1 MKWIDYR
8 EKLGIGFNDNQ
19 KRTAFISK
27 LNVLFDDLH
36 SSILYQRVATRGFA
50 EYFMM
55 VGEIP
60 YQSDYNNIGLV
71 FDSIQQEKN
80 LFTIISKCVAFI
92 NTAGNAFT
100 QQFIVESIEFNIR
113 RYLDE
118 LSIQY
123 DLVSDDDGIFIF
135 PKGVPDFDDALV
147 SAPLTWLKDY
157 PNAEKAWSNA
167 LRAYSEVN
175 ADTASRVADDF
186 RKALERFFQEFFQ
199 TGDGK
204 ALENCKAEYGKYLK
218 DNGVPSEVSNN
229 LETLL
234 QAYTNYM
241 NNYAKHTDKAKI
253 NVLEYLMYQTGN
265 IIRLVIMLKQGEAQ

>member
-8 EKLGIGFNDNQ
+8 EKLGIGFNDDQ
-19 KRTAFISK
+19 KLTALKSK
-27 LNVLFDDLH
+27 IFGMIDTLKEMERSLRIEVTDFKSYYMMIGETPYNSYYSSFDRVYYSLDNAKDLCT
-36 SSILYQRVATRGFA
+36 L
-50 EYFMM
+50 
-55 VGEIP
+55 
-60 YQSDYNNIGLV
+60 
-71 FDSIQQEKN
+71 
-80 LFTIISKCVAFI
+80 ISKCVAFVNAAHTCFVQGFVP
-92 NTAGNAFT
+92 NTLK
-100 QQFIVESIEFNIR
+100 ENIM

-118 LSIQY
+118 LNIEF
-123 DLVSDDDGIFIF
+123 DLITDDDGIFIF
-135 PKGVPDFDDALV
+135 PKGVPEFDEALV
-147 SAPLTWLKDY
+147 SASLTWLKDY
-157 PNAEKAWSNA
+157 PKAEKAWSNA

-204 ALENCKAEYGKYLK
+204 TLENCKADYGKYLK

-241 NNYAKHTDKAKI
+241 NKYAKHTDKAKI

>member
-19 KRTAFISK
+19 KRVAFISK

-135 PKGVPDFDDALV
+135 PKGVPEMDEALV

>member
-8 EKLGIGFNDNQ
+8 EKLGIGFDDTQ
-19 KRTAFISK
+19 KLVGLKSKISGLLDSLATLKANGQIK
-27 LNVLFDDLH
+27 LDSFK
-36 SSILYQRVATRGFA
+36 SY
-50 EYFMM
+50 YMM
-55 VGEIP
+55 IGEIP
-60 YQSDYNNIGLV
+60 YNSYYRDFDRV
-71 FDSIQQEKN
+71 FHSIDREKDI
-80 LFTIISKCVAFI
+80 LSVVSKSVAFI
-92 NTAGNAFT
+92 NTASTCFSPQT
-100 QQFIVESIEFNIR
+100 VSELIKMKILMF
-113 RYLDE
+113 LDE
-118 LSIQY
+118 LNIQY
-123 DLVSDDDGIFIF
+123 ELIIDDDGIFIF
-135 PKGVPDFDDALV
+135 PKGVPEMDEALV

-204 ALENCKAEYGKYLK
+204 TLENCKAEYGKYLK

-241 NNYAKHTDKAKI
+241 NNYAKHKDEAKI

>member
-8 EKLGIGFNDNQ
+8 EKLGIGFNDPQ
-19 KRTAFISK
+19 KFQALKNMIVTE
-27 LNVLFDDLH
+27 FDQIDLSPSLYTGH
-36 SSILYQRVATRGFA
+36 GFILYYQ
-50 EYFMM
+50 M
-55 VGEIP
+55 VGEHPHVRYGYFNADGVANSILNGDDIPDVISKHIALINTSKKAFNDPRVGSFFKTSLFSFLDNLNIP
-60 YQSDYNNIGLV
+60 Y
-71 FDSIQQEKN
+71 SIV
-80 LFTIISKCVAFI
+80 T
-92 NTAGNAFT
+92 
-100 QQFIVESIEFNIR
+100 
-113 RYLDE
+113 
-118 LSIQY
+118 
-123 DLVSDDDGIFIF
+123 DDDGIFIF
-135 PKGVPDFDDALV
+135 PKGVPEFDEALV

-157 PNAEKAWSNA
+157 PKAEKAWSNA

-204 ALENCKAEYGKYLK
+204 TLENCKAEYGKYLK
-218 DNGVPSEVSNN
+218 ANGVPSEVSNN

-241 NNYAKHTDKAKI
+241 NNYAKHKDEAKI

-265 IIRLVIMLKQGEAQ
+265 IIRLVIMLKQGEVQ